1 MHAEEPP
8 SIASVVGAHATN
20 DASAWFVCVIDCVC
34 HVCHVCLCMWC
45 GRMPLTTPVPGVCVC
60 VCVVCLC
67 MWWGRTPLTT
77 PVPGLCVI
85 DRLCVRLC
93 VSMHVVG
100 AQATNDD
107 SAWFVRV
114 CVIDCVCVMWL
125 CVSVHVQISITLC
138 ALLLLSIS
146 SKAVA
151 HAAFLKHE
159 ISYMQFRW
167 QQSPAA

>member
-1 MHAEEPP
+1 MH
-8 SIASVVGAHATN
+8 VVRAHATN
-20 DASAWFVCVIDCVC
+20 DASAWC
-34 HVCHVCLCMWC
+34 
-45 GRMPLTTPVPGVCVC
+45 VCVC
-60 VCVVCLC
+60 VC
-67 MWWGRTPLTT
+67 
-77 PVPGLCVI
+77 
-85 DRLCVRLC
+85 C